1 MTISA
6 MLLVLS
12 YLSMY
17 CNPAKFWFMTI
28 FGLLFLPLLLMNAF
42 LLCWAAYRR
51 SRAIIIPLLALIPSV
66 FIVGR
71 FIRFSEPNASAE
83 DKDGIK
89 IVSYN
94 VGRFMLAQED
104 EKPSVEACADSV
116 LNFLKSED
124 ADIICL
130 QEFYTRNSKKV
141 MSYLSKKLKGYDI
154 QYFVNVND
162 HGCYGNV
169 TLSKYRAVAKG
180 KIDFEQSANLA
191 LYSDYVIGGEPFR
204 VYNCHFESYNISL
217 SRLATSLEK
226 DYQKTMKD
234 TEIKMKRS
242 IVRRPR
248 QVSKV
253 LEDIENCTENVIIA
267 GDFNDNPMSYTYW
280 RLRKTGKDSFV
291 EAGHG
296 TGATFTR
303 FSPFLRI
310 DYILFPE
317 TYNAL
322 SHKVIKKNYSDH
334 YPIEAIISK

>member
-71 FIRFSEPNASAE
+71 FIRFSEPTISADARE
-83 DKDGIK
+83 GIK

-116 LNFLKSED
+116 LNFLKGED

-204 VYNCHFESYNISL
+204 VYNCHFPSCHIAGKGLPEDDE
-217 SRLATSLEK
+217 RHRDKDEEVHRAQATSGEQGAGRHREL
-226 DYQKTMKD
+226 YG
-234 TEIKMKRS
+234 KR
-242 IVRRPR
+242 
-248 QVSKV
+248 
-253 LEDIENCTENVIIA
+253 
-267 GDFNDNPMSYTYW
+267 DN
-280 RLRKTGKDSFV
+280 RG
-291 EAGHG
+291 
-296 TGATFTR
+296 
-303 FSPFLRI
+303 
-310 DYILFPE
+310 
-317 TYNAL
+317 
-322 SHKVIKKNYSDH
+322 
-334 YPIEAIISK
+334 

>member
-104 EKPSVEACADSV
+104 EKPSIEACADSV
-116 LNFLKSED
+116 LNFLKGED

-141 MSYLSKKLKGYDI
+141 MSY
-154 QYFVNVND
+154 
-162 HGCYGNV
+162 
-169 TLSKYRAVAKG
+169 LSKYRAVAKG

>member
-12 YLSMY
+12 YLSTY

-51 SRAIIIPLLALIPSV
+51 SRAIIIPLLALIPSI

-71 FIRFSEPNASAE
+71 FIRFSESTISAE

-94 VGRFMLAQED
+94 VGRFMLAQEN
-104 EKPSVEACADSV
+104 EKPSIEACADSV
-116 LNFLKSED
+116 LNFLKGED

>member
-94 VGRFMLAQED
+94 VGRFMLSQED
-104 EKPSVEACADSV
+104 EKPSIEACADSV
-116 LNFLKSED
+116 LNF
-124 ADIICL
+124 
-130 QEFYTRNSKKV
+130 
-141 MSYLSKKLKGYDI
+141 LKGYDI

-291 EAGHG
+291 EA
-296 TGATFTR
+296 
-303 FSPFLRI
+303 
-310 DYILFPE
+310 
-317 TYNAL
+317 
-322 SHKVIKKNYSDH
+322 
-334 YPIEAIISK
+334 